1 MTRREKTR
9 RVFVTFGVCEL
20 YSIGKAFQENIN
32 EGSLMRMETQALAA
46 SCRDRLFAAAF
57 QVCGNAADAED
68 AAQEALLRYHV
79 SEKQFESEQHI
90 RAWLLRVAINCAK
103 NASRS
108 FWRRNMVPLEDYM
121 ETLEFDS
128 GESREIF
135 REVMNLPEKYRLV
148 IHLYYYED
156 YSVAEIGKI
165 LTLTQSNVKVRLNRG
180 RQLLKKA
187 LQEVW
192 DDE

>member
-1 MTRREKTR
+1 
-9 RVFVTFGVCEL
+9 
-20 YSIGKAFQENIN
+20 
-32 EGSLMRMETQALAA
+32 MRMETQALAA
-46 SCRDRLFAAAF
+46 IYRDRLFAAAF
-57 QVCGNAADAED
+57 QVCRTAADAED
-68 AAQEALLRYHV
+68 AAQEALLRYHT
-79 SEKQFESEQHI
+79 SEKQFDSEQHI

-103 NASRS
+103 NVSRS
-108 FWRRNMVPLEDYM
+108 FWRRNVVPLADYM

-165 LTLTQSNVKVRLNRG
+165 LGLTESNVKVRLSRG
-180 RQLLKKA
+180 RKLLKEA

-192 DDE
+192 DNE

>member
-1 MTRREKTR
+1 
-9 RVFVTFGVCEL
+9 
-20 YSIGKAFQENIN
+20 
-32 EGSLMRMETQALAA
+32 MRMETQALAERY
-46 SCRDRLFAAAF
+46 RDRLFAAAF

-68 AAQEALLRYHV
+68 AAQEALLRYHA

-90 RAWLLRVAINCAK
+90 RAWLLRVDINCAK
-103 NASRS
+103 NINRS
-108 FWRRNMVPLEDYM
+108 FFRRNTVPLEAYM

-135 REVMNLPEKYRLV
+135 REVMALPEKYRLV

-156 YSVAEIGKI
+156 YSVAEIGEI
-165 LTLTQSNVKVRLNRG
+165 LGLTESNVKVRLSRG

>member
-1 MTRREKTR
+1 
-9 RVFVTFGVCEL
+9 
-20 YSIGKAFQENIN
+20 
-32 EGSLMRMETQALAA
+32 MRMETQALAETY
-46 SCRDRLFAAAF
+46 RDRLFAAAF

-68 AAQEALLRYHV
+68 AAQEALLRYHI

-103 NASRS
+103 NVSRS
-108 FWRRNMVPLEDYM
+108 FFRRNTVPLEDYM
-121 ETLEFDS
+121 DSLEFDS

-135 REVMNLPEKYRLV
+135 REVMSLPETYRLV

-156 YSVAEIGKI
+156 YSVAEIGRI
-165 LTLTQSNVKVRLNRG
+165 LGLTESNVKVRLSRG
-180 RQLLKKA
+180 RQKLKKA
-187 LQEVW
+187 LQGVW

>member
-1 MTRREKTR
+1 
-9 RVFVTFGVCEL
+9 
-20 YSIGKAFQENIN
+20 
-32 EGSLMRMETQALAA
+32 MRMETQALAENY
-46 SCRDRLFAAAF
+46 RDRLFAAAF

-68 AAQEALLRYHV
+68 AAQEALLRYHT

-103 NASRS
+103 NISRS
-108 FWRRNMVPLEDYM
+108 FFRRNTVPLEAYM

-135 REVMNLPEKYRLV
+135 REVMALPEKYRLV

-156 YSVAEIGKI
+156 YSVAEIGEI
-165 LTLTQSNVKVRLNRG
+165 LGLTESNVKVRLSRG

>member
-1 MTRREKTR
+1 
-9 RVFVTFGVCEL
+9 
-20 YSIGKAFQENIN
+20 
-32 EGSLMRMETQALAA
+32 MRMETQALAETY
-46 SCRDRLFAAAF
+46 RDRLFAAAF

-68 AAQEALLRYHV
+68 AAQEALLRYHI

-103 NASRS
+103 NVSRS
-108 FWRRNMVPLEDYM
+108 FFRRNTVPLEDYM
-121 ETLEFDS
+121 DSLEFDS

-135 REVMNLPEKYRLV
+135 REVMNLPETYRLV

-156 YSVAEIGKI
+156 YTVVEIGRI
-165 LTLTQSNVKVRLNRG
+165 LGLTESNVKVRLSRG

>member
-1 MTRREKTR
+1 
-9 RVFVTFGVCEL
+9 
-20 YSIGKAFQENIN
+20 
-32 EGSLMRMETQALAA
+32 MRMETQALAETY
-46 SCRDRLFAAAF
+46 RDRLFAAAF

-68 AAQEALLRYHV
+68 AAQEALLRYHI

-103 NASRS
+103 NVSRS
-108 FWRRNMVPLEDYM
+108 FFRRNTVPLEDYM
-121 ETLEFDS
+121 DSLEFDS

-135 REVMNLPEKYRLV
+135 REVMNLPETYRLV

-165 LTLTQSNVKVRLNRG
+165 LGLTESNVKVRLSRG

-187 LQEVW
+187 LQGVW

>member
-1 MTRREKTR
+1 
-9 RVFVTFGVCEL
+9 
-20 YSIGKAFQENIN
+20 
-32 EGSLMRMETQALAA
+32 MRMETQALAEA
-46 SCRDRLFAAAF
+46 YRDRLFAAAF
-57 QVCGNAADAED
+57 QVCKNAADAED

-79 SEKQFESEQHI
+79 SEKQFESEEHI
-90 RAWLLRVAINCAK
+90 RAWLIRVAINCAK

-108 FWRRNMVPLEDYM
+108 FWRRNTVPLEDYM

-135 REVMNLPEKYRLV
+135 EAVMGLPEKYRLV

-156 YSVAEIGKI
+156 YTVAEIAGI
-165 LTLTQSNVKVRLNRG
+165 LGLTQSNVKVRLNRG
-180 RQLLKKA
+180 RKLLKTT

>member
-1 MTRREKTR
+1 
-9 RVFVTFGVCEL
+9 
-20 YSIGKAFQENIN
+20 
-32 EGSLMRMETQALAA
+32 MRMETQALAETY
-46 SCRDRLFAAAF
+46 RDRLFAAAF

-68 AAQEALLRYHV
+68 AAQEALLRYHI

-108 FWRRNMVPLEDYM
+108 FFRRNTVPLEDYM
-121 ETLEFDS
+121 DSLEFDS

-135 REVMNLPEKYRLV
+135 REVMNLPETYRLV

-156 YSVAEIGKI
+156 YSVAEIGRI
-165 LTLTQSNVKVRLNRG
+165 LGLTESNVKVRLSRG

-187 LQEVW
+187 LQGVW

>member
-1 MTRREKTR
+1 
-9 RVFVTFGVCEL
+9 
-20 YSIGKAFQENIN
+20 
-32 EGSLMRMETQALAA
+32 MRMETQALAETY
-46 SCRDRLFAAAF
+46 RDRLFAAAF

-68 AAQEALLRYHV
+68 AAQEALLRYHI

-103 NASRS
+103 NVSRS
-108 FWRRNMVPLEDYM
+108 FFRRNTVSLEDYLDS
-121 ETLEFDS
+121 LEFDS

-135 REVMNLPEKYRLV
+135 REVMNLPETYRLV

-156 YSVAEIGKI
+156 YSVAEIGRI
-165 LTLTQSNVKVRLNRG
+165 LGLTESNVKVRLSRG

-187 LQEVW
+187 LQGVW

>member
-1 MTRREKTR
+1 
-9 RVFVTFGVCEL
+9 
-20 YSIGKAFQENIN
+20 
-32 EGSLMRMETQALAA
+32 MRMETQALAETY
-46 SCRDRLFAAAF
+46 RDRLFAAAF

-68 AAQEALLRYHV
+68 AAQEALLRYHI

-103 NASRS
+103 NLSRS
-108 FWRRNMVPLEDYM
+108 FFRRNTVPLETYM

-128 GESREIF
+128 GESQEIF
-135 REVMNLPEKYRLV
+135 REVMSLPEKYRLV

-156 YSVAEIGKI
+156 YSVAEIGRI
-165 LTLTQSNVKVRLNRG
+165 LGLTESNVKVRLSRG

-187 LQEVW
+187 LQGVW

>member
-1 MTRREKTR
+1 
-9 RVFVTFGVCEL
+9 
-20 YSIGKAFQENIN
+20 
-32 EGSLMRMETQALAA
+32 MRMETQALAETY
-46 SCRDRLFAAAF
+46 RDRLFAAAF

-68 AAQEALLRYHV
+68 AAQEALLRYHI

-103 NASRS
+103 NVSRS
-108 FWRRNMVPLEDYM
+108 FFRRNTVPLEDYM
-121 ETLEFDS
+121 DSLEFDS

-135 REVMNLPEKYRLV
+135 REVMNVPETYRLV

-156 YSVAEIGKI
+156 YTVREIGRI
-165 LTLTQSNVKVRLNRG
+165 LGLTESNVKVRLSRG

>member
-1 MTRREKTR
+1 
-9 RVFVTFGVCEL
+9 
-20 YSIGKAFQENIN
+20 
-32 EGSLMRMETQALAA
+32 MRLETQALAE
-46 SCRDRLFAAAF
+46 SYRDRLFAAAF

-68 AAQEALLRYHV
+68 AAQEALLRYHT

-103 NASRS
+103 NLTRS
-108 FWRRNMVPLEDYM
+108 FFRRNTVPLEEYM

-128 GESREIF
+128 GQSREIF
-135 REVMNLPEKYRLV
+135 REVMNLPEKYRMV

-156 YSVAEIGKI
+156 YTVAEIGRI
-165 LTLTQSNVKVRLNRG
+165 LGLTESNVKVRLSRG
-180 RQLLKKA
+180 RKLLKEA

>member
-1 MTRREKTR
+1 
-9 RVFVTFGVCEL
+9 
-20 YSIGKAFQENIN
+20 
-32 EGSLMRMETQALAA
+32 MRMETQALAE
-46 SCRDRLFAAAF
+46 SYRDRLFAAAF
-57 QVCGNAADAED
+57 QVCKNAADAED

-79 SEKQFESEQHI
+79 SEKQFESGEHI
-90 RAWLLRVAINCAK
+90 RAWLIRVAINCAK

-108 FWRRNMVPLEDYM
+108 FWRRNTVPLEDYM

-135 REVMNLPEKYRLV
+135 EAVMGLPEKYRLV

-156 YSVAEIGKI
+156 YTVAEIAGI
-165 LTLTQSNVKVRLNRG
+165 LGLTQSNVKVRLNRG
-180 RQLLKKA
+180 RKLLKTT

>member
-1 MTRREKTR
+1 
-9 RVFVTFGVCEL
+9 
-20 YSIGKAFQENIN
+20 
-32 EGSLMRMETQALAA
+32 MRMETQALAETY
-46 SCRDRLFAAAF
+46 RDRLFAAAF

-68 AAQEALLRYHV
+68 AAQEALLRYHI

-103 NASRS
+103 NVSRS
-108 FWRRNMVPLEDYM
+108 FFRRNTVPLEDYM
-121 ETLEFDS
+121 DSLKFDS

-135 REVMNLPEKYRLV
+135 REVMNLPETYRLV

-156 YSVAEIGKI
+156 CSVAEIGRI
-165 LTLTQSNVKVRLNRG
+165 LGLTESNVKVRLSRG
-180 RQLLKKA
+180 RQKLKKA

>member
-1 MTRREKTR
+1 
-9 RVFVTFGVCEL
+9 
-20 YSIGKAFQENIN
+20 
-32 EGSLMRMETQALAA
+32 MRMETQTLAETY
-46 SCRDRLFAAAF
+46 RDRLFAAAF

-68 AAQEALLRYHV
+68 AAQEALLRYHI

-103 NASRS
+103 NVSRS
-108 FWRRNMVPLEDYM
+108 FFRRNTVPLEDYM
-121 ETLEFDS
+121 DSLEFDS

-135 REVMNLPEKYRLV
+135 REVMSLPETYRLV

-156 YSVAEIGKI
+156 YTVAEIGRI
-165 LTLTQSNVKVRLNRG
+165 LGLTESNVKVRLSRG

>member
-1 MTRREKTR
+1 
-9 RVFVTFGVCEL
+9 
-20 YSIGKAFQENIN
+20 
-32 EGSLMRMETQALAA
+32 MRLETQALAEQY
-46 SCRDRLFAAAF
+46 RDRLFAAAF

-68 AAQEALLRYHV
+68 AAQEALLRYHT

-103 NASRS
+103 NVSRS
-108 FWRRNMVPLEDYM
+108 FFRRNTVPLEDYM
-121 ETLEFDS
+121 DSLEFDS

-135 REVMNLPEKYRLV
+135 REVMNLPKTYRLV

-156 YSVAEIGKI
+156 YSVAEIGRI
-165 LTLTQSNVKVRLNRG
+165 LGLTESNVKVRLSRG
-180 RQLLKKA
+180 RQLLKKS
-187 LQEVW
+187 LQEEW

>member
-1 MTRREKTR
+1 MK
-9 RVFVTFGVCEL
+9 
-20 YSIGKAFQENIN
+20 
-32 EGSLMRMETQALAA
+32 METQALAVA
-46 SCRDRLFAAAF
+46 HRDRLFAAAF

-68 AAQEALLRYHV
+68 AAQEALLRYHT

-103 NASRS
+103 NISRS
-108 FWRRNMVPLEDYM
+108 FFRRNTVPLEAYM

-135 REVMNLPEKYRLV
+135 REVMALPEKYRLV
-148 IHLYYYED
+148 IHFYYYED
-156 YSVAEIGKI
+156 YSVAEIGEI
-165 LTLTQSNVKVRLNRG
+165 LGLTQSNVKVRLSRG
-180 RQLLKKA
+180 RQLLRKN

-192 DDE
+192 EDE

>member
-1 MTRREKTR
+1 
-9 RVFVTFGVCEL
+9 
-20 YSIGKAFQENIN
+20 
-32 EGSLMRMETQALAA
+32 MRMETQALAETY
-46 SCRDRLFAAAF
+46 RDRLFAAAF

-68 AAQEALLRYHV
+68 AAQEALLRYHI

-103 NASRS
+103 NLSRS
-108 FWRRNMVPLEDYM
+108 FFRRNTVPLETYM

-128 GESREIF
+128 GESQEIF
-135 REVMNLPEKYRLV
+135 REVMSLPEKYRLV

-156 YSVAEIGKI
+156 YSVAEIGRI
-165 LTLTQSNVKVRLNRG
+165 LGLTESNVKVRLSRG
-180 RQLLKKA
+180 RQLLKKS
-187 LQEVW
+187 LQEEW

>member
-1 MTRREKTR
+1 
-9 RVFVTFGVCEL
+9 
-20 YSIGKAFQENIN
+20 
-32 EGSLMRMETQALAA
+32 MRLETQALAE
-46 SCRDRLFAAAF
+46 SYRDRLFAAAF

-68 AAQEALLRYHV
+68 AAQEALLRYHT

-103 NASRS
+103 NLTRS
-108 FWRRNMVPLEDYM
+108 FFRRNTVPLEEYM

-128 GESREIF
+128 GQSREIF

-156 YSVAEIGKI
+156 YTVAEIGRI
-165 LTLTQSNVKVRLNRG
+165 LGLTESNVKVRLSRG
-180 RQLLKKA
+180 RKLLKKN

>member
-1 MTRREKTR
+1 
-9 RVFVTFGVCEL
+9 
-20 YSIGKAFQENIN
+20 
-32 EGSLMRMETQALAA
+32 MRMETQALAETY
-46 SCRDRLFAAAF
+46 RDRLFAAAF

-68 AAQEALLRYHV
+68 AAPEALLRYHI

-103 NASRS
+103 NVSRS
-108 FWRRNMVPLEDYM
+108 FFRRNTVPLEDYM
-121 ETLEFDS
+121 DSLEFDS

-135 REVMNLPEKYRLV
+135 REVMNLPETYRLV

-156 YSVAEIGKI
+156 YSVAEIGRI
-165 LTLTQSNVKVRLNRG
+165 LGLTESNVKVRLSRG

-187 LQEVW
+187 LQGVW

>member
-1 MTRREKTR
+1 
-9 RVFVTFGVCEL
+9 
-20 YSIGKAFQENIN
+20 
-32 EGSLMRMETQALAA
+32 MRMETQALAETY
-46 SCRDRLFAAAF
+46 RDRLFAAAF

-68 AAQEALLRYHV
+68 AAQEALLRYHI

-103 NASRS
+103 NLSRS
-108 FWRRNMVPLEDYM
+108 FFRRNTVPLETYM

-135 REVMNLPEKYRLV
+135 REVMSLPEKYRLV

-156 YSVAEIGKI
+156 YTVAEIGRI
-165 LTLTQSNVKVRLNRG
+165 LGLTESNVKVRLSRG
-180 RQLLKKA
+180 RQLLKKS
-187 LQEVW
+187 LQEEW

>member
-1 MTRREKTR
+1 
-9 RVFVTFGVCEL
+9 
-20 YSIGKAFQENIN
+20 
-32 EGSLMRMETQALAA
+32 MRMETQALAEA
-46 SCRDRLFAAAF
+46 YRDRLFAAAF
-57 QVCGNAADAED
+57 QVCKNAADAED

-79 SEKQFESEQHI
+79 SEKQFESGEHI
-90 RAWLLRVAINCAK
+90 RAWLIRVAINCAK

-108 FWRRNMVPLEDYM
+108 FWRRNTVPLEDYM

-135 REVMNLPEKYRLV
+135 EAVMGLPEKYRLV

-156 YSVAEIGKI
+156 YTAAEIAGI
-165 LTLTQSNVKVRLNRG
+165 LGLTQSNVKVSLNRG
-180 RQLLKKA
+180 RKLLKTT

-192 DDE
+192 ADE

>member
-1 MTRREKTR
+1 
-9 RVFVTFGVCEL
+9 
-20 YSIGKAFQENIN
+20 
-32 EGSLMRMETQALAA
+32 MRMETQALAETY
-46 SCRDRLFAAAF
+46 RDRLFAAAF

-68 AAQEALLRYHV
+68 AAQEALLRYHI

-103 NASRS
+103 NVSRS
-108 FWRRNMVPLEDYM
+108 FFRRNTVPLEDYM
-121 ETLEFDS
+121 DSLEFDS

-135 REVMNLPEKYRLV
+135 REVMNLPETYRLV
-148 IHLYYYED
+148 IHLFYYED
-156 YSVAEIGKI
+156 YHVAEIAKI
-165 LTLTQSNVKVRLNRG
+165 LALTETNVKVRLSRG

>member
-1 MTRREKTR
+1 
-9 RVFVTFGVCEL
+9 
-20 YSIGKAFQENIN
+20 
-32 EGSLMRMETQALAA
+32 MRMETQALAETY
-46 SCRDRLFAAAF
+46 RDRLFAAAF

-68 AAQEALLRYHV
+68 AAQEALLRYHI

-90 RAWLLRVAINCAK
+90 RAWLLRVAITCAK
-103 NASRS
+103 NVSRS
-108 FWRRNMVPLEDYM
+108 FFRRHTAPLEDYM
-121 ETLEFDS
+121 DSLEFDS

-135 REVMNLPEKYRLV
+135 REVMNLPETYRLV

-156 YSVAEIGKI
+156 YTVAEIGRI
-165 LTLTQSNVKVRLNRG
+165 LGLTESNVKVRLSRG

-187 LQEVW
+187 SQEVW

>member
-1 MTRREKTR
+1 
-9 RVFVTFGVCEL
+9 
-20 YSIGKAFQENIN
+20 
-32 EGSLMRMETQALAA
+32 MRMETQALAETY
-46 SCRDRLFAAAF
+46 RDRLFAAAF

-68 AAQEALLRYHV
+68 AAQEALLRYHI
-79 SEKQFESEQHI
+79 SEKQFESVQHI

-103 NASRS
+103 NVSRS
-108 FWRRNMVPLEDYM
+108 FFRRNTVPLEDYM
-121 ETLEFDS
+121 DSLEFDS

-135 REVMNLPEKYRLV
+135 REVMNLPETYRLV

-156 YSVAEIGKI
+156 YSVAEIGRI
-165 LTLTQSNVKVRLNRG
+165 LGLTESNVKVRLSRG

>member
-1 MTRREKTR
+1 
-9 RVFVTFGVCEL
+9 
-20 YSIGKAFQENIN
+20 
-32 EGSLMRMETQALAA
+32 MRMETQALAETY
-46 SCRDRLFAAAF
+46 RDRLFAAAF

-68 AAQEALLRYHV
+68 AAQEALLRYHI

-103 NASRS
+103 NVSRS
-108 FWRRNMVPLEDYM
+108 FFRRNTVPLEDYM
-121 ETLEFDS
+121 DSLEFDS

-135 REVMNLPEKYRLV
+135 REVMNLPKTYRLV

-165 LTLTQSNVKVRLNRG
+165 LGLTESNVKLRLSRG
-180 RQLLKKA
+180 RQKLKKA

>member
-1 MTRREKTR
+1 
-9 RVFVTFGVCEL
+9 
-20 YSIGKAFQENIN
+20 
-32 EGSLMRMETQALAA
+32 MRMETQALAETY
-46 SCRDRLFAAAF
+46 RDRLFAAAF

-68 AAQEALLRYHV
+68 AAQEALLRYHI

-103 NASRS
+103 NVSRS
-108 FWRRNMVPLEDYM
+108 FFRRNTVPLEDYM
-121 ETLEFDS
+121 DSLEFDS

-135 REVMNLPEKYRLV
+135 REVMNLPETYRLV

-156 YSVAEIGKI
+156 YSVAEIGRI
-165 LTLTQSNVKVRLNRG
+165 LGLTESNVKGRLSRG

>member
-1 MTRREKTR
+1 
-9 RVFVTFGVCEL
+9 
-20 YSIGKAFQENIN
+20 
-32 EGSLMRMETQALAA
+32 MRMETQALAETY
-46 SCRDRLFAAAF
+46 SDRLFAAAF

-68 AAQEALLRYHV
+68 AAQEALLRYHI

-103 NASRS
+103 NVSRS
-108 FWRRNMVPLEDYM
+108 FFRRNTVPLEDYM
-121 ETLEFDS
+121 DSLEFDS

-135 REVMNLPEKYRLV
+135 REVMNLPETYRLV

-156 YSVAEIGKI
+156 YSVAEIGRI
-165 LTLTQSNVKVRLNRG
+165 LGLTESNVKVRLSRG

-187 LQEVW
+187 LLEVW